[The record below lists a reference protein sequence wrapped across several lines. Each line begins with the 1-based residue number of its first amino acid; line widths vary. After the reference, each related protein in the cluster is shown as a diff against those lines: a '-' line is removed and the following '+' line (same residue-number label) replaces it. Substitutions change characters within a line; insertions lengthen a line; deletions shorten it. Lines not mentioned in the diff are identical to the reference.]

1 MENLLTGAQ
10 HELKNRYMHIDYSEV
25 PQSVT
30 QSAKSNI
37 SKCQNCTLEEL
48 AILQAIAQ
56 NPSITQKELAA
67 TTGTSERTIKRR
79 TVDLQAKGLLRRKN
93 GKRNGLWEILVEI

>member
-1 MENLLTGAQ
+1 
-10 HELKNRYMHIDYSEV
+10 MHVDYSDAA
-25 PQSVT
+25 QSAT
-30 QSAKSNI
+30 QSAKADV

-56 NPSITQKELAA
+56 NPAITQRKLAA

-79 TVDLQAKGLLRRKN
+79 TVDLQEKGLLHHKN